1 MRKAHGQDW
10 SPRRHRGNPRCT
22 RAQAVA
28 EVSPHPERRLQR
40 ELWSGFDGESEPN
53 CLGDGNQRGQARVAM
68 D

>member
-1 MRKAHGQDW
+1 MRKAHGQDCTD
-10 SPRRHRGNPRCT
+10 RGCPHCT

-28 EVSPHPERRLQR
+28 EVGQHPDRRLHR

-53 CLGDGNQRGQARVAM
+53 GLGDGDQRGQARVAM